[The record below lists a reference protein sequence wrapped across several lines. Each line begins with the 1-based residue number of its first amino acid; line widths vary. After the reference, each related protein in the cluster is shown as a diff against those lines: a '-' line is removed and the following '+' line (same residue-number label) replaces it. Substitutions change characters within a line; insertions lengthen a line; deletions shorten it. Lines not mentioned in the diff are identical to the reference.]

1 MGDFKPMGPDGLIE
15 SVGQELE
22 PCNLQGQ
29 SPHAMMAPGSGQW
42 TLRFNYEHPTKL
54 GMLVDISF
62 ATPFLGSTELCSEMD
77 ESQVENLRDWLS
89 RILDAM
95 NGRTPVT

>member
-15 SVGQELE
+15 SVGQGLE
-22 PCNLQGQ
+22 PCNPQGQ
-29 SPHAMMAPGSGQW
+29 NPAMIAPSNGQW
-42 TLRFNYEHPTKL
+42 TLRFNYENPTKL
-54 GMLVDISF
+54 RMLVGINF
-62 ATPFLGSTELCSEMD
+62 VAPFPGSAELCSEMD

-95 NGRTPVT
+95 NGRTPVP

>member
-1 MGDFKPMGPDGLIE
+1 MRDFKPMSPDGLIE

-22 PCNLQGQ
+22 LCNPQGQ
-29 SPHAMMAPGSGQW
+29 GPVSIKPNSGQW
-42 TLRFNYEHPTKL
+42 TLRFNYEKPTKL
-54 GMLVDISF
+54 GMLVDITF
-62 ATPFLGSTELCSEMD
+62 VTPFPVAAELCSEMD

-95 NGRTPVT
+95 NGKTPSN